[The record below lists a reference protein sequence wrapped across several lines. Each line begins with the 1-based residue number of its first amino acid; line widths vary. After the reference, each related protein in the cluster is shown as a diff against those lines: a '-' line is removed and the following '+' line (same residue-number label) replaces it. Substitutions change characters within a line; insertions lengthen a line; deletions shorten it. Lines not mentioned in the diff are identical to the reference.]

1 MKVAL
6 FGSTAI
12 WFALA
17 NEYKVIAYARSV
29 PILTEDAYVNAI
41 DQCYFAQNSTD
52 NGSVRF
58 SHRLNLRLPKAHA
71 ALARVPAGF
80 GYQYAAMAGLLFHNF
95 VHFSL
100 FVVL

>member
-1 MKVAL
+1 MCFQLYENKV
-6 FGSTAI
+6 T
-12 WFALA
+12 
-17 NEYKVIAYARSV
+17 AYARNAN
-29 PILTEDAYVNAI
+29 IITEDAYVNTI
-41 DQCYFAQNSTD
+41 DRCYFAQNGTD

-58 SHRLNLRLPKAHA
+58 SHGLNLRLPKAHA

-95 VHFSL
+95 LHFSL